1 MYFKFKKKE
10 EFENYYRKLSGF
22 LDNFF
27 KVFEKKNIY
36 YFELLF
42 GLFHEW
48 DSFFKL
54 SEFITGKEKLAFSR
68 LNLIE
73 RIIKLA
79 EKVKKF
85 KGNYILDKEYYSE
98 YKSKISISNSEFIAF
113 FDELVKLIPE

>member
-1 MYFKFKKKE
+1 M
-10 EFENYYRKLSGF
+10 S
-22 LDNFF
+22 
-27 KVFEKKNIY
+27 
-36 YFELLF
+36 
-42 GLFHEW
+42 
-48 DSFFKL
+48 
-54 SEFITGKEKLAFSR
+54 
-68 LNLIE
+68 IE